1 MKNTHGRAESPNLRA
16 DNKNGGKVSSAI
28 KTATKLT
35 PQINT
40 IRRTKSRCFGGKFI
54 VFIVVYSR
62 YSQDSG
68 LY

>member
-16 DNKNGGKVSSAI
+16 DNKKGGKVSSAI

-40 IRRTKSRCFGGKFI
+40 IRRTKRRCLGGKF
-54 VFIVVYSR
+54 VLFIVLIKY
-62 YSQDSG
+62 
-68 LY
+68 